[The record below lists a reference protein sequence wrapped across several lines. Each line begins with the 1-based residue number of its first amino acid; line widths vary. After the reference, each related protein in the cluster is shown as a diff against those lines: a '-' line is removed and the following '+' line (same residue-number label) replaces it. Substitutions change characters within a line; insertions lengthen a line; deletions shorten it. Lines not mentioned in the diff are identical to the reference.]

1 MKKKTKENFQEIELS
16 KKFVPDFWELQDGRL
31 AIVKMIRERYDDLKR
46 DTQADSVQKDLLCRR
61 ATFLSLRLEA
71 LEISA
76 MKTGK
81 LNNIIYT
88 KLVTSLVS
96 VLRCLGFDRKAKRI
110 KSLQDYVNMK
120 TKKNDGIKS

>member
-96 VLRCLGFDRKAKRI
+96 VLRCLGFDRKAKKI

-120 TKKNDGIKS
+120 TKKNGDTM

>member
-1 MKKKTKENFQEIELS
+1 MKKTKENFQEIELS